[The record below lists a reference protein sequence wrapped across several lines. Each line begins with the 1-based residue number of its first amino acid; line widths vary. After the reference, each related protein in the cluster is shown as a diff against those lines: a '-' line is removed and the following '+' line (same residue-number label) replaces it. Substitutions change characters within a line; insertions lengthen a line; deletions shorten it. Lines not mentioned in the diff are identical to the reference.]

1 MLRTLHEWTDRISED
16 EFVVF
21 SLEPNAV
28 GESLN
33 GRHWTFERLVPEQSR
48 SLEQKML
55 ETLRGFVGEG
65 PHREAWR
72 WLRDQL
78 RYVQRPSRRTLPDPD
93 VVRYRPD
100 IKQWFQSCGV
110 ELMLYPAH
118 SSLPFEAGIPYVMA
132 IHDLQHRLQPEFPEV
147 SANGEWESREYYLR
161 NGARNAT
168 LVLADSEVGKEDIL
182 NFYGPYGVT
191 PDQVKILPYLPASCL
206 AVDIS
211 EREQQQVQMRYG
223 LPDRYLFYPAQFWPH
238 KNHGRIVQALGLLE
252 QEHRLKITVVF
263 CGSHVGEIRKRELH
277 QVMSLSRQ
285 LGIENQLHYLG
296 YVPDKDMSA
305 IYARAAAL
313 VMPTF
318 FGPTNIPI
326 LEAWAFGCPVLTSD
340 IRGIR
345 EQVGDAA
352 VLINPRSVEAI
363 ADGIYRIWTDEKLG
377 LMLRERGR
385 QRLSAYGPD
394 EYRQRL
400 IKIMEEA
407 KTRVRSEKFRAP
419 KWAP

>member
-1 MLRTLHEWTDRISED
+1 MRIGIVPSLNPSGGGVYQYSMTMLRTLHEWTDRTSED

-48 SLEQKML
+48 SLEQKIL
-55 ETLRGFVGEG
+55 ETLRGSSARGHIGKRGDGYASIAVRSAANQEG
-65 PHREAWR
+65 FTRSGCGTVSPGH
-72 WLRDQL
+72 
-78 RYVQRPSRRTLPDPD
+78 
-93 VVRYRPD
+93 
-100 IKQWFQSCGV
+100 KQWFQSCGV

-191 PDQVKILPYLPASCL
+191 PDQVKVLPFLPASCL

-211 EREQQQVQMRYG
+211 EREQQQVQMRYR

-238 KNHGRIVQALGLLE
+238 KNHGSDRSGSGFVRARAQPEDYGCVLWLSCRRDSRARVSSRLCPSPLNLG
-252 QEHRLKITVVF
+252 V
-263 CGSHVGEIRKRELH
+263 
-277 QVMSLSRQ
+277 
-285 LGIENQLHYLG
+285 ENQIHYLG
-296 YVPDKDMSA
+296 YVPDEDMSG

-326 LEAWAFGCPVLTSD
+326 LEAWAFGCPV
-340 IRGIR
+340 
-345 EQVGDAA
+345 
-352 VLINPRSVEAI
+352 
-363 ADGIYRIWTDEKLG
+363 
-377 LMLRERGR
+377 
-385 QRLSAYGPD
+385 
-394 EYRQRL
+394 
-400 IKIMEEA
+400 
-407 KTRVRSEKFRAP
+407 
-419 KWAP
+419 